1 MYPTSV
7 SYYDNEGQFDLD
19 DLIRSVMCRH
29 GGEQVERAH
38 CADCGRQEFAFD
50 LPDEGSRSAAWGEL
64 MQAVAG
70 DFASAEL
77 SCLHEPDNDPTTEL
91 LIRFNPAQ
99 PWIPREIASL
109 LTEDVCS
116 GWGHL
121 GGEEHAISVWCRSPQ
136 AARFLMW
143 QIQRGPLQPF
153 VQASLTDEE
162 DAGCDGCQSYRI
174 R

>member
-7 SYYDNEGQFDLD
+7 SYYDNKKQSNLD
-19 DLIRSVMCRH
+19 DLIRSAMSRH
-29 GGEQVERAH
+29 GGEQVERAY
-38 CADCGRQEFAFD
+38 CVDCGRQELAFD
-50 LPDEGSRSAAWGEL
+50 FPDEDSRAVAWGEL

-109 LTEDVCS
+109 LTDDVCS

-143 QIQRGPLQPF
+143 DIQRGPLQPF
-153 VQASLTDEE
+153 VQACLTVEE
-162 DAGCDGCQSYRI
+162 DPGCDPRFTRSAN
-174 R
+174 